1 MRGVVSVV
9 ELAEV
14 RKKALRRRAW
24 FRVLSMVERAIV
36 NLTIRCVERVRSPK
50 LAGMLE
56 VIVCKLREAMK
67 GQVERLKETVG
78 RQLAQGLSR
87 FAEAWGNVSARR
99 WRSDLCFIQFLAV
112 MHMNTPRMFLT

>member
-24 FRVLSMVERAIV
+24 FRVLSKAERAIV
-36 NLTIRCVERVRSPK
+36 SLTIRCVERVRSPK

-67 GQVERLKETVG
+67 GKVERLKETVG
-78 RQLAQGLSR
+78 RQLAHWLSR
-87 FAEAWGNVSARR
+87 FAEAWGNVSARQ
-99 WRSDLCFIQFLAV
+99 WRSDLCFIQFLVV
-112 MHMNTPRMFLT
+112 MHMNTPGMFLT